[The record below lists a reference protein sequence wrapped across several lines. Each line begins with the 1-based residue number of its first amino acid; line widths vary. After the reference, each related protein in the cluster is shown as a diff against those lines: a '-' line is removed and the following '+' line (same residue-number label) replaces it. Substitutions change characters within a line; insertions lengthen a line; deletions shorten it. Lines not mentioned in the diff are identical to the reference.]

1 MHITQIMHITL
12 NSGTEK
18 QPLFSYTVS
27 LSTSVLVTQYFATSI
42 TVVSHFHK
50 NGPKT
55 GQIGLP
61 VVLHCP
67 Q

>member
-1 MHITQIMHITL
+1 MHITQIMHIAL
-12 NSGTEK
+12 NSVTEK

-27 LSTSVLVTQYFATSI
+27 LSTSVLVTQYFGTSI

-55 GQIGLP
+55 GQIDLP

>member
-1 MHITQIMHITL
+1 MHITQIMHVAL

-18 QPLFSYTVS
+18 QPLFNYNVS

-55 GQIGLP
+55 GQIGHS
-61 VVLHCP
+61 VVLHYP

>member
-1 MHITQIMHITL
+1 MHLTQIMHIAL

-18 QPLFSYTVS
+18 QPLFNYTVS

-50 NGPKT
+50 NGPKA
-55 GQIGLP
+55 GRIGLP
-61 VVLHCP
+61 VVLRYP